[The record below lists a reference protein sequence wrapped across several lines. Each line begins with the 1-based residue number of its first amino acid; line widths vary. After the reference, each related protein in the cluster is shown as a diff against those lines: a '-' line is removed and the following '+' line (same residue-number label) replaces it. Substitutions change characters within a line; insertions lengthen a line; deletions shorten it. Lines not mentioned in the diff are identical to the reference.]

1 LDVTAGTVR
10 GKELGVRGGDATA
23 NCRLDVTATAEA
35 VRREVEGVRRGNCM
49 GEKTGTAS
57 AKLRVGGA

>member
-1 LDVTAGTVR
+1 MLDVTAGTVR

-35 VRREVEGVRRGNCM
+35 VRREVEGVRGD
-49 GEKTGTAS
+49 S
-57 AKLRVGGA
+57 ARTKKRELQLRLRVGGA